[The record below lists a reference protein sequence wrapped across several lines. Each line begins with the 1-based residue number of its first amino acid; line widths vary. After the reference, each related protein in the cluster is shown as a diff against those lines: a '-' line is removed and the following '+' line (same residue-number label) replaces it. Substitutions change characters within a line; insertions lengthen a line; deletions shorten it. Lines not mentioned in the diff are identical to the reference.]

1 MQENELNYYE
11 KIGNWDFSQIK
22 CKTENLTNWNYW
34 DKIKEN
40 TNEKSLCLDLGT
52 GGGEK
57 VLKNY
62 PEVGMLIATDF
73 SEEMIKTAKENAKR
87 YPNKRVK
94 FTKMNNLEMN
104 FPKETFDLI
113 SARHTI
119 INAKQIYNCLAKGGT
134 VVIRGVDKR
143 DCWEIKELFGRGQA
157 YNDEITISEKDY
169 QDLVEAGFKNVEKVK
184 ILQNEY
190 YETEDDLKALLLKTP
205 ILDDFSEIKDEEFE
219 HRTIVEK
226 DLFDEVDFDEFDM
239 VVLPGGMPGTL
250 NLKNHDGVRYVVKQY
265 AKEGRYVGAICA
277 APTILKLSLI
287 HI

>member
-157 YNDEITISEKDY
+157 YNDEIAISEKDY

-205 ILDDFSEIKDEEFE
+205 ILDDFSEIKDEEVE
-219 HRTIVEK
+219 HRSIVEK
-226 DLFDEVDFDEFDM
+226 DLFDEYVKRYKTEKGILLKR
-239 VVLPGGMPGTL
+239 VLYGIT
-250 NLKNHDGVRYVVKQY
+250 
-265 AKEGRYVGAICA
+265 AK
-277 APTILKLSLI
+277 K
-287 HI
+287 

>member
-1 MQENELNYYE
+1 MQEKELNYYE

-34 DKIKEN
+34 EKIKEN

-57 VLKNY
+57 VLNNY
-62 PEVGMLIATDF
+62 PDVGMLIATDF

-104 FPKETFDLI
+104 FPKETFDLV

-119 INAKQIYNCLAKGGT
+119 INAKQIYDCLVPGGI

-157 YNDEITISEKDY
+157 YNDEIAISEKDY
-169 QDLVEAGFKNVEKVK
+169 QDLVEAGFKNIKKVK

-190 YETEDDLKALLLKTP
+190 YEKEDDLMALLLKTP
-205 ILDDFSEIKDEEFE
+205 ILDDFSEISGKESV
-219 HRTIVEK
+219 HRNVVEQ
-226 DLFDEVDFDEFDM
+226 DLFNEYVRKYKTEKGILLKR
-239 VVLPGGMPGTL
+239 VLYGI
-250 NLKNHDGVRYVVKQY
+250 V
-265 AKEGRYVGAICA
+265 AK
-277 APTILKLSLI
+277 K
-287 HI
+287 

>member
-22 CKTENLTNWNYW
+22 CKTEDLTNWNYCE
-34 DKIKEN
+34 KIKEN

-57 VLKNY
+57 ALKNY
-62 PEVGMLIATDF
+62 PNVGMLIATDF
-73 SEEMIKTAKENAKR
+73 SEEMIKTAKENARK

-94 FTKMNNLEMN
+94 FTKMDNLNMN

-119 INAKQIYNCLAKGGT
+119 INAKQICDCLVPGGIL
-134 VVIRGVDKR
+134 VIEGIDQK
-143 DCWEIKELFGRGQA
+143 DCWKIKEVFGRGQA
-157 YNDEITISEKDY
+157 YNDKIAISEKDY
-169 QDLVEAGFKNVEKVK
+169 QDLVEAGFRNIEKVE

-190 YETEDDLKALLLKTP
+190 YETEDDLMALLLKTP
-205 ILDDFSEIKDEEFE
+205 ILDDFSEIKGKAFE

-226 DLFDEVDFDEFDM
+226 DLFDEYVKRYKTEKGILLKR
-239 VVLPGGMPGTL
+239 VLYGI
-250 NLKNHDGVRYVVKQY
+250 V
-265 AKEGRYVGAICA
+265 AK
-277 APTILKLSLI
+277 K
-287 HI
+287 